1 MHFKISDEIEKL
13 GSRVFANKI
22 YVPYLE
28 SPMLKVRMSFFE
40 EWGMWAQNFGITRIR
55 TDPFQVLAGWWIF
68 QQQGVDAIARICYV
82 VVWSAPGLIQ
92 KI

>member
-1 MHFKISDEIEKL
+1 MHFKISDESEKL

-28 SPMLKVRMSFFE
+28 SPMLKVRMNFFE

-55 TDPFQVLAGWWIF
+55 NKFWLAGGF
-68 QQQGVDAIARICYV
+68 SNNKELMQYPGYV
-82 VVWSAPGLIQ
+82 MLWCGLRLL
-92 KI
+92 